1 MTGPNWVKDA
11 IKARWPA
18 LRLRSILL
26 GVLLFTALM
35 PGLGAIFLR
44 VYENVLVR
52 QTEAELIAQAAAY
65 DAAFD
70 LAWPKPQAVVVP
82 SVPEDTDGDGA
93 NRRISS
99 VPEPYFTPD
108 ALTIDLNT
116 MPILSQRPQPEA
128 GTQPPD
134 ADAMTAARSIA
145 PLISETRRTTLAN
158 VLMLDANG
166 IVISEGP
173 LLGMSYA
180 FLPEVQSAMRGRS
193 QSVLR
198 RRGDYQPRYAFE
210 VLSRASA
217 IRVHYARPIKLGDR
231 TVGVLLL
238 SRSPRALFRG
248 IYDDLGKIGLG
259 FGIIVVVIIS
269 LAGLLSRAIAK
280 PIEQLTLASAH
291 VGRGGSEVPATPATA
306 TIEIRAL
313 FDNFRRMAT
322 QIDLRSRYLRDF
334 AAAMSHEFKTPLT
347 GIRGV
352 LELLDEHGDT
362 MSAQER
368 RRFIANAEGDAER
381 LSRLVARLLELA
393 RADMAEIDM
402 AEVDEAIA
410 TNVPDALHRIADAR
424 SSADFAIRSEL
435 GPDLPAVR
443 VPMDVLEAVLTTLI
457 ENSRQAGAGKVTL
470 SAALVEDHLDLT
482 VTDDGPGVPVADRER
497 LFEPFF
503 TTKRGEGGTGLG
515 LPIARSLLS
524 NSGSSIAF
532 VDGGKGACFRL
543 RLRTQEQA

>member
-1 MTGPNWVKDA
+1 MILFTRLKDA
-11 IKARWPA
+11 VKARWPA
-18 LRLRSILL
+18 LRLRSILI

-52 QTEAELIAQAAAY
+52 QTEAELIAQAAVY

-70 LAWPKPQAVVVP
+70 LAWPGSKPPPVP
-82 SVPEDTDGDGA
+82 PPTDNDP
-93 NRRISS
+93 NESYRRDDATA
-99 VPEPYFTPD
+99 EPYFTPE

-116 MPILSQRPQPEA
+116 MPILSQRPQPIA
-128 GTQPPD
+128 SPQPPD
-134 ADAMTAARSIA
+134 AEAQVAARAIA
-145 PLISETRRTTLAN
+145 PLIEQSRRTTLASA
-158 VLMLDANG
+158 LILDARG
-166 IVISEGP
+166 TVLSDGP
-173 LLGMSYA
+173 LQGRSYA
-180 FLPEVQSAMRGRS
+180 FLPEVQSAINGRS

-198 RRGDYQPRYAFE
+198 RRGDYAPRYSFE

-248 IYDDLGKIGLG
+248 IYDDLGKIALG
-259 FGIIVVVIIS
+259 FGIILAVIIG

-280 PIEQLTLASAH
+280 PIEQLTEVSAQVGRH
-291 VGRGGSEVPATPATA
+291 LGRGGSEVPPTPATA

-313 FDNFRRMAT
+313 FDNFRRMAVA
-322 QIDLRSRYLRDF
+322 IDLRSRYLRDF

-362 MSAQER
+362 MSAEER

-393 RADMAEIDM
+393 RADMA
-402 AEVDEAIA
+402 DEGEGVSTSLADP
-410 TNVPDALHRIADAR
+410 VHRIADAGSGENFR
-424 SSADFAIRSEL
+424 VEVVLDAEM
-435 GPDLPAVR
+435 PTVQVPA
-443 VPMDVLEAVLTTLI
+443 DVLETVLTTLV
-457 ENSRQAGAGKVTL
+457 ENSRQAGATRVMI
-470 SAALVEDHLDLT
+470 SATTAGEGHLDLQ
-482 VTDDGPGVPVADRER
+482 VADDGPGIPPHDRTR

-503 TTKRGEGGTGLG
+503 TTKRANGGTGLG
-515 LPIARSLLS
+515 LPIARSLLA
-524 NSGSSIAF
+524 NSGASIDYVA
-532 VDGGKGACFRL
+532 DGRGACFRL
-543 RLRTQEQA
+543 RLKRNGVV

>member
-1 MTGPNWVKDA
+1 MTGAILGIKEA

-70 LAWPKPQAVVVP
+70 LAWPGPKDPIPPPPPVEGDRTRSYGRAEATA
-82 SVPEDTDGDGA
+82 PE
-93 NRRISS
+93 N
-99 VPEPYFTPD
+99 YFTPD

-116 MPILSQRPQPEA
+116 MPILPQRP
-128 GTQPPD
+128 PPD
-134 ADAMTAARSIA
+134 ATGQSPDPDALAAANQIA
-145 PLISETRRTTLAN
+145 PLIAETRRTTLASI
-158 VLMLDANG
+158 LILDARG
-166 IVISEGP
+166 VVLSQGV
-173 LLGMSYA
+173 LAGKSYA
-180 FLPEVQSAMRGRS
+180 FLPEVQSAMAGRS

-198 RRGDYQPRYAFE
+198 RRGDYQRRYAFE
-210 VLSRASA
+210 MLSRASA
-217 IRVHYARPIKLGDR
+217 IRVHYARPIKLGER

-248 IYDDLGKIGLG
+248 IYDDLGKIALG
-259 FGIIVVVIIS
+259 FVIIVIVIIG

-280 PIEQLTLASAH
+280 PIEQLTQASAH
-291 VGRGGSEVPATPATA
+291 VGRGGSEVPPTPATA

-322 QIDLRSRYLRDF
+322 KIDQRSRYLRDF

-362 MSAQER
+362 MSAEER
-368 RRFIANAEGDAER
+368 RRFIANAEGDADR

-393 RADMAEIDM
+393 RADMAE
-402 AEVDEAIA
+402 ADETVSTPVADA
-410 TNVPDALHRIADAR
+410 VHRVADALRDP
-424 SSADFAIRSEL
+424 DFAIEVRI
-435 GPDLPAVR
+435 GADLPAVS
-443 VPMDVLEAVLTTLI
+443 VPMEVLEAVLTTLI
-457 ENSRQAGAGKVTL
+457 ENSRQAGARKV
-470 SAALVEDHLDLT
+470 SIAAAGVDDHLDLT
-482 VTDDGPGVPVADRER
+482 VADDGPGVPLADRER

-503 TTKRGEGGTGLG
+503 TTKRGQGGTGLG
-515 LPIARSLLS
+515 LPIARSLLA
-524 NSGSSIAF
+524 NAGSGIDF
-532 VDGGKGACFRL
+532 VASEKGACFRL
-543 RLRTQEQA
+543 SLKKREQI

>member
-1 MTGPNWVKDA
+1 MILFSRLKDA
-11 IKARWPA
+11 VKARWPA
-18 LRLRSILL
+18 LRLRSILI

-52 QTEAELIAQAAAY
+52 QTEAELIAQAAVY

-70 LAWPKPQAVVVP
+70 LAWPGPKPPPVP
-82 SVPEDTDGDGA
+82 PPTDNDPGESY
-93 NRRISS
+93 RRGE
-99 VPEPYFTPD
+99 PAAEPYFTPE

-116 MPILSQRPQPEA
+116 MPILPQRPQPA
-128 GTQPPD
+128 VAQQPPD
-134 ADAMTAARSIA
+134 SEALAAAKAIA
-145 PLISETRRTTLAN
+145 PLIEQSRRTTLASAL
-158 VLMLDANG
+158 VLDARG
-166 IVISEGP
+166 TVLSDGP
-173 LLGMSYA
+173 IQGQSYA
-180 FLPEVQSAMRGRS
+180 FLPEIQAAMRGRS

-198 RRGDYQPRYAFE
+198 RRGDYEPRYAFE
-210 VLSRASA
+210 MLSRASA

-248 IYDDLGKIGLG
+248 IYDDLGKIALA
-259 FGIIVVVIIS
+259 FGIILAVIIG

-280 PIEQLTLASAH
+280 PIEQLTQASAAVGRH
-291 VGRGGSEVPATPATA
+291 LGRGGSEVPPTPATA

-313 FDNFRRMAT
+313 FDNFRRMADA
-322 QIDLRSRYLRDF
+322 IDLRSRYLRDF

-352 LELLDEHGDT
+352 LELIDEHGDT

-381 LSRLVARLLELA
+381 LARLVARLLELA
-393 RADMAEIDM
+393 RADMA
-402 AEVDEAIA
+402 DEGEGAS
-410 TNVPDALHRIADAR
+410 TALADPVRRIADAG
-424 SSADFAIRSEL
+424 SDSDFKVEVVLA
-435 GPDLPAVR
+435 PDLPMVR
-443 VPMDVLEAVLTTLI
+443 MPADVLETVLTTLV
-457 ENSRQAGAGKVTL
+457 ENSRQAGARSV
-470 SAALVEDHLDLT
+470 T
-482 VTDDGPGVPVADRER
+482 VTAAPAGEEHVDLVIADDGPGIPPHDRTR

-503 TTKRGEGGTGLG
+503 TTKRARGGTGLG

-524 NSGSSIAF
+524 NSGASIDY
-532 VDGGKGACFRL
+532 VDGGAGACFRL
-543 RLRTQEQA
+543 RLKRHGAG

>member
-1 MTGPNWVKDA
+1 MILLTRLKDA
-11 IKARWPA
+11 VKARWPA
-18 LRLRSILL
+18 LRLRSILI

-52 QTEAELIAQAAAY
+52 QTEAELIAQAAVY

-70 LAWPKPQAVVVP
+70 LVWPGPKPPPVP
-82 SVPEDTDGDGA
+82 PPTDNDP
-93 NRRISS
+93 NESYRRDDATA
-99 VPEPYFTPD
+99 EPYFTPE

-116 MPILSQRPQPEA
+116 MPILSQRPLPIA
-128 GTQPPD
+128 SSQPPD
-134 ADAMTAARSIA
+134 AEALVAAGAIA
-145 PLISETRRTTLAN
+145 PLIEQSRRTTLASA
-158 VLMLDANG
+158 LILDARG
-166 IVISEGP
+166 TVLSDGP
-173 LLGMSYA
+173 LQGQSYA
-180 FLPEVQSAMRGRS
+180 FLPEVQSAINGRS

-198 RRGDYQPRYAFE
+198 RRGDYAPRYAFE
-210 VLSRASA
+210 VFSRASA

-248 IYDDLGKIGLG
+248 IYDDLGKIALG
-259 FGIIVVVIIS
+259 FGIILAVIIG

-280 PIEQLTLASAH
+280 PIEQLTQASAEVGRH
-291 VGRGGSEVPATPATA
+291 LGRGGAEVPPTPATA

-313 FDNFRRMAT
+313 FDNFRRMAVA
-322 QIDLRSRYLRDF
+322 IDLRSRYLRDF

-362 MSAQER
+362 MSVEER

-393 RADMAEIDM
+393 RADMA
-402 AEVDEAIA
+402 DESEAVSTPLA
-410 TNVPDALHRIADAR
+410 DPVRRIADAG
-424 SSADFAIRSEL
+424 SDDDFKVEV
-435 GPDLPAVR
+435 DLDASLPTVR
-443 VPMDVLEAVLTTLI
+443 VPADVLEAVLTTLV
-457 ENSRQAGAGKVTL
+457 ENSRQAGASRVTI
-470 SAALVEDHLDLT
+470 SAATVGDGHLDLR
-482 VTDDGPGVPVADRER
+482 VADDGPGISPHDRTR

-503 TTKRGEGGTGLG
+503 TTKRANGGTGLG
-515 LPIARSLLS
+515 LPIARSLLA
-524 NSGSSIAF
+524 NSGASIDY
-532 VDGGKGACFRL
+532 VDEGPGACFRL
-543 RLRTQEQA
+543 RLQRNGVG